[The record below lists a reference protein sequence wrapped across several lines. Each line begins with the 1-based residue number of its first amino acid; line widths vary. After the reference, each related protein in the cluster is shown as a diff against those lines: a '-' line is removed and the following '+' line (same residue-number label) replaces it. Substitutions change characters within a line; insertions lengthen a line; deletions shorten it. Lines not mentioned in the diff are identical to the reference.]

1 MKKMYMMVVA
11 AALVMSGCATDTYKA
26 YPSEAKDYM
35 CKMVATYKKDKPTY
49 LYVGAYDKKMT
60 IIPMNRV
67 IVHGKHT
74 LHFMYSMG
82 TKDGDIYTL
91 GTARTIIIKGKGEL
105 GIMQT
110 FDSDTSREK
119 GFLFRCR

>member
-1 MKKMYMMVVA
+1 MASA
-11 AALVMSGCATDTYKA
+11 AALVMTGCATGTGAYNA
-26 YPSEAKDYM
+26 YPSAEKDYM
-35 CKMVATYKKDKPTY
+35 CKMIAYYKKDKPTY
-49 LYVGAYDKKMT
+49 IYTSEYDNKMT

-67 IVHGKHT
+67 IVDGKYP
-74 LHFMYSMG
+74 LHFMYSMS
-82 TKDGDIYTL
+82 TKDGDIYAS

-110 FDSDTSREK
+110 FNSDTSREK